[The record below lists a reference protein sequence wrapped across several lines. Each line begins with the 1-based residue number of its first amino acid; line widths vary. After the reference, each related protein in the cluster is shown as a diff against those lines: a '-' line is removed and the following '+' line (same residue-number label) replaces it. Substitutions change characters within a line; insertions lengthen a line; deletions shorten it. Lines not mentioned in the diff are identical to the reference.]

1 MSQQDISDVTLYF
14 AIFDLSILF
23 LLDFDRAFQTLT
35 IPALEEVIAKADK
48 LGLRYRLAARV
59 REAEKHIFNLKRI
72 IRLNV
77 SEIV

>member
-1 MSQQDISDVTLYF
+1 MSRQDISYVILYF
-14 AIFDLSILF
+14 AFF
-23 LLDFDRAFQTLT
+23 HVFFLDFDRAFQTLT